1 MRAPPTISAE
11 EAERIAIAAL
21 GFVAADETLMT
32 RFLSVTG
39 IEAGDIRAAAADP
52 GFLAG
57 VLDFLLGH
65 EPDAV
70 AFATEYSLPP
80 EDVLRARA
88 ALAGGAPDPWL
99 ST

>member
-1 MRAPPTISAE
+1 MSAD

-21 GFVAADETLMT
+21 GHVAADETLMT

-39 IEAGDIRAAAADP
+39 IDPGQIRAAAADP

-70 AFATEYSLPP
+70 AFAAEHSLPP
-80 EDVLRARA
+80 EDVLRARTV
-88 ALAGGAPDPWL
+88 LAGGAPDPWL
-99 ST
+99 SV